1 MDVVNVDDSAFLCYV
16 YYMHT
21 SEAQAILNTFGY
33 LQYGLVTSAQAADSG
48 IDSTTMTRL
57 SQRDIIR
64 RVRRGVYILAGV
76 AEDALTEIRA
86 AWLATSPQVL
96 AEDRLKDEVPIVVSH
111 VSAASVLDL
120 GDITPAKHM
129 FSSPLRKQ
137 SSAADIR
144 HRIAALPDDDITVV
158 EGIPVTTA
166 LRTVVDLARDYL
178 DGDQLHHVIADAVHD
193 HRVKVS
199 SLSKRLAPYA
209 GEYGYDS
216 GEELVAE
223 SLLRFPEDESSAEA
237 AQFLAVAQALE
248 GLNTSAFEGAIVEAV
263 RGLMTSRLKNF
274 YSFDYTNLVNSISN
288 LDLGYGSH
296 FSQASWEGA
305 LRQNADATA
314 RIIGTSA

>member
-1 MDVVNVDDSAFLCYV
+1 MDVVNVDDPAFLCYV

-166 LRTVVDLARDYL
+166 LRTVVDLAR
-178 DGDQLHHVIADAVHD
+178 
-193 HRVKVS
+193 VS
-199 SLSKRLAPYA
+199 STT
-209 GEYGYDS
+209 
-216 GEELVAE
+216 
-223 SLLRFPEDESSAEA
+223 SLLTRS
-237 AQFLAVAQALE
+237 
-248 GLNTSAFEGAIVEAV
+248 
-263 RGLMTSRLKNF
+263 MT
-274 YSFDYTNLVNSISN
+274 I
-288 LDLGYGSH
+288 
-296 FSQASWEGA
+296 A
-305 LRQNADATA
+305 LRSPAFRSVLPLMPRNMVMTA
-314 RIIGTSA
+314 VKNLLQSRCCDSQKMKVVLKLPIF

>member
-1 MDVVNVDDSAFLCYV
+1 M
-16 YYMHT
+16 
-21 SEAQAILNTFGY
+21 
-33 LQYGLVTSAQAADSG
+33 
-48 IDSTTMTRL
+48 
-57 SQRDIIR
+57 
-64 RVRRGVYILAGV
+64 YILAGV

-96 AEDRLKDEVPIVVSH
+96 AEDRLKDEAPIVVSH

-144 HRIAALPDDDITVV
+144 HRIAALPDDDITIV

-178 DGDQLHHVIADAVHD
+178 DGDQLHHVIADAIHD

-199 SLSKRLAPYA
+199 NLSKRLAPYA
-209 GEYGYDS
+209 EEYGYDS

-248 GLNTSAFEGAIVEAV
+248 GLNTSAFEGAIAEAV
-263 RGLMTSRLKNF
+263 RGLVTSRLKNF
-274 YSFDYTNLVNSISN
+274 DYTNLVKSISN

-296 FSQASWEGA
+296 FSQASWEDA
-305 LRQNADATA
+305 LRQNTDATA

>member
-1 MDVVNVDDSAFLCYV
+1 
-16 YYMHT
+16 
-21 SEAQAILNTFGY
+21 
-33 LQYGLVTSAQAADSG
+33 
-48 IDSTTMTRL
+48 
-57 SQRDIIR
+57 
-64 RVRRGVYILAGV
+64 
-76 AEDALTEIRA
+76 
-86 AWLATSPQVL
+86 
-96 AEDRLKDEVPIVVSH
+96 
-111 VSAASVLDL
+111 
-120 GDITPAKHM
+120 M

-209 GEYGYDS
+209 EKYGYDS

-237 AQFLAVAQALE
+237 AQFLVVAQALE
-248 GLNTSAFEGAIVEAV
+248 GLNTSAFEGAIAETV

-274 YSFDYTNLVNSISN
+274 DYTNLVKSISN

-305 LRQNADATA
+305 LRQNTDATA

>member
-1 MDVVNVDDSAFLCYV
+1 
-16 YYMHT
+16 MHT

-57 SQRDIIR
+57 SQRDVIR

-96 AEDRLKDEVPIVVSH
+96 AEDRLKDEAPIVVSH

-158 EGIPVTTA
+158 EGILVTTA

-223 SLLRFPEDESSAEA
+223 SLLRFSEDESSAEA

-248 GLNTSAFEGAIVEAV
+248 GLNTSAFEGAIAEAV

-274 YSFDYTNLVNSISN
+274 DYTNLVKSISN

-305 LRQNADATA
+305 LRQNTDATA

>member
-1 MDVVNVDDSAFLCYV
+1 MCYV

-57 SQRDIIR
+57 SQRDVIR

-96 AEDRLKDEVPIVVSH
+96 AEDRLKDEAPIVVSH

-209 GEYGYDS
+209 EEYGYDS

-248 GLNTSAFEGAIVEAV
+248 GLNTSAFERAIAEAV

-274 YSFDYTNLVNSISN
+274 DYTNLVKSISN

-305 LRQNADATA
+305 LRQNTDATA

>member
-1 MDVVNVDDSAFLCYV
+1 
-16 YYMHT
+16 MHT

-57 SQRDIIR
+57 SQRDVIR

-96 AEDRLKDEVPIVVSH
+96 AEDRLKDEAPIVVSH

-223 SLLRFPEDESSAEA
+223 SLLRFSEDESSAEA

-248 GLNTSAFEGAIVEAV
+248 GLNTSAFEGAIAEAV

-274 YSFDYTNLVNSISN
+274 DYTNLVKSISN

-305 LRQNADATA
+305 LRQNTDATA

>member
-1 MDVVNVDDSAFLCYV
+1 
-16 YYMHT
+16 MHT

-111 VSAASVLDL
+111 VSAASVLNL

-209 GEYGYDS
+209 EEYGYDS

-223 SLLRFPEDESSAEA
+223 SWLRLPQDDSSAESA
-237 AQFLAVAQALE
+237 PILVVYQAVE
-248 GLNTSAFEGAIVEAV
+248 GHKKSAFEWAIAEAI

-274 YSFDYTNLVNSISN
+274 DYTNLVKSISN

-305 LRQNADATA
+305 LRQNTDATA
-314 RIIGTSA
+314 RVIGTSA

>member
-1 MDVVNVDDSAFLCYV
+1 
-16 YYMHT
+16 MHT
-21 SEAQAILNTFGY
+21 SEAQVILNTFGY

-129 FSSPLRKQ
+129 FSSSLRKQ

-209 GEYGYDS
+209 EKYGYDG

-248 GLNTSAFEGAIVEAV
+248 GLNTSAFEGAIAEAV

-274 YSFDYTNLVNSISN
+274 DYTNLVKSISN
-288 LDLGYGSH
+288 LDLGYRSH

-305 LRQNADATA
+305 LRQNTDATA